1 MHQFYKEQPDLNL
14 RNPIVRN
21 ELKNVLEFWLDLGV
35 AGFRIDAVPHFFE
48 DERFL
53 DEDVVD
59 GKEPESYDSVT
70 RKYSYNLQP
79 EVNDLLNEFREVLD
93 KYSEADGI
101 DRYVRKRISLFFSE
115 YWVSIIT
122 FSKIN
127 FGFFRILM
135 TEAYVGNEELMEYYG
150 TISNGVGSIAQLPIN
165 FCLVSG
171 DSNTNAKKVI

>member
-1 MHQFYKEQPDLNL
+1 MNL

-101 DRYVRKRISLFFSE
+101 DRYVL
-115 YWVSIIT
+115 
-122 FSKIN
+122 
-127 FGFFRILM
+127 
-135 TEAYVGNEELMEYYG
+135 
-150 TISNGVGSIAQLPIN
+150 
-165 FCLVSG
+165 
-171 DSNTNAKKVI
+171 